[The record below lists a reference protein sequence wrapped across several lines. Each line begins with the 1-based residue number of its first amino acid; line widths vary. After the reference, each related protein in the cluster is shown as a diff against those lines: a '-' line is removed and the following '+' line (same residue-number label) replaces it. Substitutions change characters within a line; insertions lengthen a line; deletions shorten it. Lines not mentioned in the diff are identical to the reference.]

1 MTAHEQLTEKETE
14 MSDRK
19 GQTVEERV
27 VALLKA
33 NRKDLRAFVRAVEA
47 LSPPDGDVAGFLDEM
62 GVSLASEDRTIG
74 ALELWNKAAK
84 MYEDQA
90 RLEEVADLYANM
102 GPVAAT
108 TGDIPRG
115 IRFSR
120 KAEGLAAQLDPDPEL
135 VYHVSS
141 DLGAMYA
148 ELGDWEKAMYENS
161 RALEVSRATDDC
173 AGQIDALLALAQVG
187 LARQDLVSARSEAM
201 GAFSL
206 AHSCGDSRLEAEAMR
221 VVGDVSEAAGD
232 HEQAVRQ
239 YEQGLALETMS
250 PDPEIRA
257 QLHFAMSMACD
268 AMGDAARAASERNL
282 AEAVGLPADAE
293 DDDSDA

>member
-1 MTAHEQLTEKETE
+1 
-14 MSDRK
+14 MSDRNS
-19 GQTVEERV
+19 QTIEERV

-47 LSPPDGDVAGFLDEM
+47 LVPPDDDVAGFLDEM
-62 GVSLASEDRTIG
+62 GASLASEDRTIG
-74 ALELWNKAAK
+74 ALELWHKAAK
-84 MYEDQA
+84 MYEEQS
-90 RLEEVADLYANM
+90 RLEEVAGLYASM
-102 GPVAAT
+102 GPIAAA

-120 KAEGLAAQLDPDPEL
+120 KAEELVAHLEPDPEL

-148 ELGDWEKAMYENS
+148 ELGDWEKAMYEDS
-161 RALEVSRATDDC
+161 RALEVSRATDNC
-173 AGQIDALLALAQVG
+173 AGQINALLALAQVS
-187 LARQDLVSARSEAM
+187 LARHDLVSARSEAM

-206 AHSCGDSRLEAEAMR
+206 AHSCSDSVLEAEAMR
-221 VVGDVSEAAGD
+221 AVGDVSEAAGE
-232 HEQAVRQ
+232 HEQAIRQ
-239 YEQGLALETMS
+239 YEQGLAFEVMS

-268 AMGDAARAASERNL
+268 AMGDAARAALERNL
-282 AEAVGLPADAE
+282 AEAVGLPE
-293 DDDSDA
+293 DEDSDSDA